1 MLLIV
6 MICLAHKIPDTLPL
20 GAMRSNCSQDYLKR
34 ADAEVEGYLADA
46 RDDIL
51 QACREIVRT
60 FS

>member
-1 MLLIV
+1 